1 MEAAAGMDGRLKP
14 VQAQHTLAE
23 FKGPSIPWGTG
34 MDWAFPNSQMSLKTS
49 PFVAHRK
56 GFESET
62 GPLLATD
69 QQRKD

>member
-1 MEAAAGMDGRLKP
+1 MDAAAGMDGRLKP
-14 VQAQHTLAE
+14 VQAQHILAE
-23 FKGPSIPWGTG
+23 FKGPSICWGTG
-34 MDWAFPNSQMSLKTS
+34 MDSALPNSQMSLKTS

-56 GFESET
+56 GCESET